1 MEVIF
6 TADKTEIQFFDIKQM
21 ICHLLGIATA
31 YLKGKIDDKE
41 IKTQNIEFIY
51 LLFNPKLIKID
62 EGKEE
67 ILSIYEQTCKECKA
81 IDFKA
86 LFEVLVDYLQTV
98 RGLGKDKNKAD
109 IINGFSFKLCD
120 QSDIKI

>member
-1 MEVIF
+1 MPSEYSILNSL
-6 TADKTEIQFFDIKQM
+6 A
-21 ICHLLGIATA
+21 
-31 YLKGKIDDKE
+31 KE
-41 IKTQNIEFIY
+41 IESQNIEFIY
-51 LLFNPKLIKID
+51 LLFNPNLIKID

-67 ILSIYEQTCKECKA
+67 IISIYEQTCNECEA

-120 QSDIKI
+120 QSNMDI